1 MVASFAAVGSNAVLD
16 FLLIFGIGPI
26 PKLGVA
32 GAAIATVMSRY
43 IETIIVV
50 LWAHKTGIR
59 TDISRALTE
68 E

>member
-1 MVASFAAVGSNAVLD
+1 M
-16 FLLIFGIGPI
+16 I